1 MNKLHCPRCG
11 LSHIKRNGFTHYGN
25 QNYRCKDC
33 DRQFVEDSQHIGE
46 ELKDLIEV
54 LLLERLSLRGICRV
68 TGVSLTWLLH
78 FITELYCALPN
89 DLNVTLSQ
97 ARKSA
102 IRLVRLEA
110 EDDEIWSF
118 VVSKENK
125 QWVWIALDIATKQV
139 LAFYGGDRSA
149 SSAQQLWQRIPQV
162 YRDHATFYTDGLA
175 AYKTV
180 LPAKSHQVCAKSSG
194 HTNII
199 ERFNCTLRQRASRLA
214 RFSLSFSKTV
224 KNHIGAIK
232 CFICSYNKEVIGFAE
247 PALHL

>member
-1 MNKLHCPRCG
+1 
-11 LSHIKRNGFTHYGN
+11 
-25 QNYRCKDC
+25 
-33 DRQFVEDSQHIGE
+33 
-46 ELKDLIEV
+46 LKDLIKV

-78 FITELYCALPN
+78 FITELYCALPD
-89 DLNVTLSQ
+89 DLNGALSQ
-97 ARKSA
+97 VRKSS
-102 IRLVRLEA
+102 IRLVPLEA
-110 EDDEIWSF
+110 EADEIWSF

-139 LAFYGGDRSA
+139 LAFYVGDRSA
-149 SSAQQLWQRIPQV
+149 SSAQELWRRIPQV
-162 YRDHATFYTDGLA
+162 YQDHATFYTDGLA

-199 ERFNCTLRQRASRLA
+199 ERFNCTLRQRVSRLV

-232 CFICSYNKEVIGFAE
+232 YFICSYNKEVIGFAE
-247 PALHL
+247 PAFHL